1 MISFSSLPP
10 HSEIDEKREKGRA
23 EDCLHL
29 SLTIVANGR
38 NGLVRLVV
46 LCLAKGVRKGD
57 LIRRVTDGSGFSS
70 VQLRWP
76 VWLFSL
82 AYCASSL
89 VPEQFVL

>member
-10 HSEIDEKREKGRA
+10 HSEKDEKREKGRA

-29 SLTIVANGR
+29 SLTIAANGR
-38 NGLVRLVV
+38 NRLRLVV
-46 LCLAKGVRKGD
+46 LCLAEGLRQGG

-70 VQLRWP
+70 VQLSWP

-89 VPEQFVL
+89 VPELFVL